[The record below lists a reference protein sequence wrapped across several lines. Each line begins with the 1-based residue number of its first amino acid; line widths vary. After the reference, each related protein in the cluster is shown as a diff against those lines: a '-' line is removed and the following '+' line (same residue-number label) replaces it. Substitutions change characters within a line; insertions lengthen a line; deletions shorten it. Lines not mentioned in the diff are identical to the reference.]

1 MGCSLTESVQ
11 KSLLGILISLST
23 FQCLGLFLAFFAKR
37 MDKTEKSSKMLGN
50 LLVDIVKNYFGLS
63 KRHPIVTIDVMQLNI
78 LTLESQSGYLF
89 WTIFYNPDHCDLLS
103 NNPFIVDG
111 NCLILSLLVK
121 LMLESHVEISP
132 DWLSYLLRRE
142 LIRNDGTLFRMFF
155 FSFHQP

>member
-1 MGCSLTESVQ
+1 M
-11 KSLLGILISLST
+11 LISC
-23 FQCLGLFLAFFAKR
+23 Q
-37 MDKTEKSSKMLGN
+37 
-50 LLVDIVKNYFGLS
+50 VKKYFGLS

-78 LTLESQSGYLF
+78 LTLESQSGNLF

-132 DWLSYLLRRE
+132 DWLSYFLRSLLQ
-142 LIRNDGTLFRMFF
+142 LIRTDGTLFRMFF
-155 FSFHQP
+155 SLSIDPEDFPGADCFMKTHRLGIDYYVNFLGGLGSNEFQLK